1 MTVYIAGR
9 QTGKTIYLIRMSA
22 KTGAVIVAPT
32 YQMVSYIDQMARK
45 LGLKI
50 PPPISVAEWAQTGLL
65 GKWPTRK
72 GRRSCLPGGETSWV
86 HRALY

>member
-50 PPPISVAEWAQTGLL
+50 PPPISVAANGIKPDE
-65 GKWPTRK
+65 
-72 GRRSCLPGGETSWV
+72 CGGGN
-86 HRALY
+86 A

>member
-45 LGLKI
+45 L
-50 PPPISVAEWAQTGLL
+50 
-65 GKWPTRK
+65 
-72 GRRSCLPGGETSWV
+72 
-86 HRALY
+86 

>member
-50 PPPISVAEWAQTGLL
+50 PPLFQMDRRRGWLL
-65 GKWPTRK
+65 WGE
-72 GRRSCLPGGETSWV
+72 RRRDIL
-86 HRALY
+86 LYSGW